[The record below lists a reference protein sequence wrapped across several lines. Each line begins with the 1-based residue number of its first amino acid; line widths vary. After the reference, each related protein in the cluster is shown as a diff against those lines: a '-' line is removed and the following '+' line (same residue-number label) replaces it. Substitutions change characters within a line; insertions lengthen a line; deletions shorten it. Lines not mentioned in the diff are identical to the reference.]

1 MIKGTNR
8 RMFRRPRPAREA
20 SGILASSQEL
30 INQVLPLR
38 MQSGG
43 DPFAKLK
50 ALIERQSASIEEPG
64 FLDLLQSLGVGALQ
78 SEAVDPSRS
87 TLQNLARALPF
98 ALESLDKK
106 ELAADQRALAL
117 AQASGQLTQM
127 EKELE
132 IAQNEALRKNQKQKI
147 DEFNAR
153 LTNKTKE
160 ALVQAGVGF
169 SPTTNSLIFG
179 GKVTSISEL
188 QNPEIS
194 PLSPEARK
202 TLNSALR
209 NDTEALQFLEIL
221 KDPAADRGQKL
232 DIIFNNASELS
243 DPRQRKK
250 YVEQQFRRINRQG
263 FNNKFNTIMQNFGV
277 EDKRSVTPFFL
288 QEPGKHPRPES
299 YLGTVA
305 VQQKTE
311 DANGNTITKY
321 LFKDVEQNP
330 DGSLRFTDNELFT
343 NRFKNDFITDGKKFK
358 AFTKEL
364 LDSNFFTK

>member
-38 MQSGG
+38 MNSGG

-78 SEAVDPSRS
+78 SEAADPSRS

-127 EKELE
+127 EKELQ
-132 IAQNEALRKNQKQKI
+132 IAENEALRKNQKQKI

-179 GKVTSISEL
+179 GKVTTIPEL
-188 QNPEIS
+188 QDPETS

-202 TLNSALR
+202 ALNSALR

-221 KDPAADRGQKL
+221 RDPADRGQKL
-232 DIIFNNASELS
+232 DIIFNNASEL
-243 DPRQRKK
+243 DIDKRED
-250 YVEQQFRRINRQG
+250 YIEQQFRRINRQSL
-263 FNNKFNTIMQNFGV
+263 NSKLDTIMENFGV
-277 EDKRSVTPFFL
+277 EDKKSVTPFFL
-288 QEPGKHPRPES
+288 QTPSKHPRPES
-299 YLGTVA
+299 YLGSVA
-305 VQQKTE
+305 VEQKTE

-330 DGSLRFTDNELFT
+330 DGSLRFTDNKLFT
-343 NRFKNDFITDGKKFK
+343 NKFNNTFITNDKQFK
-358 AFTKEL
+358 AFTNAL
-364 LDSNFFTK
+364 LDGNFTK